1 MSRLKEL
8 TKRKSRRLAS
18 LAATRRDAAGA
29 ERHYRRALSQDPKV
43 QAARLGLAT
52 LLAGSA
58 REDEAER
65 VLREGLAGAAQP
77 GELHFA
83 LGLLAGQRKQWEKA
97 AHELRAAA
105 ALMPDHPRVRRN
117 LDAVERYLQQ
127 TR

>member
-1 MSRLKEL
+1 M
-8 TKRKSRRLAS
+8 
-18 LAATRRDAAGA
+18 
-29 ERHYRRALSQDPKV
+29 

-65 VLREGLAGAAQP
+65 VLREGLSSAAQP

-97 AHELRAAA
+97 ANELRAAA